1 MTYLDPYDLRFKICI
16 LGDSNVG
23 KSSSLCK
30 FMRNEFIFQHDMT
43 LGVDFNA
50 KNIMLNTE
58 SGVSKHIKYFIWDTA
73 GQEMFRSIT
82 RSYYRGCAG
91 FVLMFDLTDRYTFV
105 HLDMWLQEINKNC
118 GLNKTE
124 VLLVGNKRDLV
135 EKRQVTQEE
144 IDSFCNYNNLEYM
157 EISLK
162 NRKKNE
168 ATELYTKIGEKILNK
183 LVKLDE
189 EDWPPGINSFGE
201 LTGLTSASDATC
213 CVVM

>member
-1 MTYLDPYDLRFKICI
+1 MSMLDPYDLRFKICI

-23 KSSSLCK
+23 KSSSLYK
-30 FMRNEFIFQHDMT
+30 FMRNEFVMQHDMT

-58 SGVSKHIKYFIWDTA
+58 SGAEKHIKYYIWDTA

-91 FVLMFDLTDRYTFV
+91 FILMFDLTDRYTFI
-105 HLDMWLQEINKNC
+105 HLDMWLKEIHKHC
-118 GLNKTE
+118 GLDKTE

-135 EKRQVTQEE
+135 KRRQVTQEE
-144 IDSFCNYNNLEYM
+144 IDGFCELHNLEYM

-189 EDWPPGINSFGE
+189 EDWPPGVNSYE
-201 LTGLTSASDATC
+201 DLTGIPLASDATC